1 MKHFTTQEVIDMI
14 ANLSIQSDKNAKAQ
28 EENAKAQKKTD
39 EQMRR
44 NEAKLTKLGVLTGN
58 ISKNN
63 GAVAEEFFYSSLKK
77 NKKLGSITYYEI
89 GREWKKD
96 LKNMH
101 NYK

>member
-14 ANLSIQSDKNAKAQ
+14 ANLSIQSDK
-28 EENAKAQKKTD
+28 NAKAQKKTD